1 MKKETRIKC
10 DTNQEAKNQKET
22 VSEKEESFMSMFK
35 DVLLAKRHYFW
46 RDYETV
52 NTVVLTMREHTCGV
66 FGTAKGRRSKPWK
79 DIVKEALSRPYVKDA
94 LKKKKK
100 YYLLVSGPTNLIE
113 VHEMMHYLEKKVGNS
128 PEIMWFRTGSV
139 SKLYSP
145 KNQEIAV
152 TIYVID

>member
-1 MKKETRIKC
+1 
-10 DTNQEAKNQKET
+10 
-22 VSEKEESFMSMFK
+22 
-35 DVLLAKRHYFW
+35 
-46 RDYETV
+46 
-52 NTVVLTMREHTCGV
+52 MREHTCGV